1 MLNRHGLRSFPRLGR
16 ALSVLAALVGGL
28 SPGRADVAVPFPD
41 YSARRKATDIVHEPS
56 WAEVKT
62 RPDAYRGL
70 ILGYFLKLDGRI
82 DSPGEA
88 RLICHNRAGEALTV
102 VCPGGCRVG
111 EPGEWIGVLGGI
123 PAAGQPAAFVA
134 SMVSRIAPPGQSAT
148 SSGSATSGGSATA
161 GGDGSA
167 TQPDSAPTTD
177 QAGSQPGQSAPTAG
191 AGAQPPGWV
200 EVAGAPP
207 TPPQQAAAQAGPG
220 AFAPPYEMVHPAHL
234 AILERFI
241 VSCNKRL
248 PADMRKFIGA
258 EIIRVA
264 AQFGVRWE
272 FYAGIVAAESDFD
285 PRCTSNKGAAGLA
298 QLMPETGLEVGVP
311 VDKRYDIRLN
321 LTGAL
326 AYIRKQLN
334 KYLDRDPS
342 TQLILT
348 LASYNAGPGAVRKYG
363 GVPPY
368 NETHRYIER
377 VTRHYLQLCAETAK
391 VR

>member
-1 MLNRHGLRSFPRLGR
+1 MLS
-16 ALSVLAALVGGL
+16 ALL
-28 SPGRADVAVPFPD
+28 SCVSAVCADVAVPFPE
-41 YSARRKATDIVHEPS
+41 YSARRKATDIVHEPG
-56 WAEVKT
+56 WNDVKT

-70 ILGYFLKLDGRI
+70 ILGYFLQIDGRI

-88 RLICHNRAGEALTV
+88 RLVCHTRAGESVTV
-102 VCPGGCRVG
+102 LCPGGCRVG
-111 EPGEWIGVLGGI
+111 EPGEWVGVLGGI
-123 PAAGQPAAFVA
+123 PAAGQPTAFVA
-134 SMVSRIAPPGQSAT
+134 SMVSRIAAPGQTAT
-148 SSGSATSGGSATA
+148 SSGSATTGGSAT
-161 GGDGSA
+161 GGAA
-167 TQPDSAPTTD
+167 TSGESAPTSPP
-177 QAGSQPGQSAPTAG
+177 AGAAPSGQPAPTPP
-191 AGAQPPGWV
+191 QPQGWV

-207 TPPQQAAAQAGPG
+207 SQPQGQPAQPQAGVG
-220 AFAPPYEMVHPAHL
+220 AFAPPYQMVHPAHL

-241 VSCNKRL
+241 LSCNKRL
-248 PADMRKFIGA
+248 PADMRKFIAA
-258 EIIRVA
+258 EIIRVS

-285 PRCTSNKGAAGLA
+285 PRCTSHKGAAGLA
-298 QLMPETGLEVGVP
+298 QLMPETALEVGVP
-311 VDKRYDIRLN
+311 VDQRYDIRQN

-334 KYLDRDPS
+334 KFLDRDPS
-342 TQLILT
+342 TQLTLT

-377 VTRHYLQLCAETAK
+377 VTRHYLQLVAESAK